1 MMALHIA
8 LIQPQIPPNTG
19 NIARLCAAT
28 DSSLHL
34 IEPLGFSIHDSEVRR
49 AGRSDAEIARR
60 IAAAWAARTDR
71 GAEVRAAASERGALY
86 QLESLRADPHREMH
100 TRGG

>member
-1 MMALHIA
+1 MALHVA

-19 NIARLCAAT
+19 NIARL
-28 DSSLHL
+28 
-34 IEPLGFSIHDSEVRR
+34 I
-49 AGRSDAEIARR
+49 AG
-60 IAAAWAARTDR
+60 AWRARTDR
-71 GAEVRAAASERGALY
+71 GAEVRAGVSERNALY